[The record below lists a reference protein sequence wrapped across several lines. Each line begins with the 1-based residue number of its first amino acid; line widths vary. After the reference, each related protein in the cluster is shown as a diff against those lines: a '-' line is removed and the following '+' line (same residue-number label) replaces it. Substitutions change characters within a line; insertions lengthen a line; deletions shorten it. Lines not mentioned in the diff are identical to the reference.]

1 MLITSSL
8 PAARSAGV
16 GATFNPV
23 ARALSGVRFQTIIS
37 CPSPASRDA
46 MPAPILPMPA
56 MPTFMSLV
64 SIPTDSVALE
74 GAWYEPDAAAR
85 SGAALLFHGNT
96 MNFYSGA
103 PRFLPPAL
111 TELGLACLAFN
122 RRGHDILA
130 IRDSRAA
137 EGAAFQSVS
146 QALEDNRYAA
156 GWVAA
161 RGFPQPVVIGHGN
174 GGMLAVR
181 HVADHPLTPA
191 LVLLSAHCGGA
202 NMVPLASK
210 AGLLAGDRLDEI
222 TAQAEALVR
231 AGKGRELMLL
241 PGWWYVTSAAS
252 FLDLANCP
260 DILELA
266 PRVPCPVL
274 YLRGDQEPRDLY
286 PAEEFR
292 RRCAGPCTVEV
303 VLQCDHFYRGRE
315 AAVSAIVSRWLVQTL
330 KTGRQK

>member
-1 MLITSSL
+1 VKT
-8 PAARSAGV
+8 
-16 GATFNPV
+16 
-23 ARALSGVRFQTIIS
+23 
-37 CPSPASRDA
+37 
-46 MPAPILPMPA
+46 
-56 MPTFMSLV
+56 SLV
-64 SIPTDSVALE
+64 SVATDTVALE
-74 GAWYEPDAAAR
+74 GAWYEPEGTAR
-85 SGAALLFHGNT
+85 LAAALLFHGNT

-122 RRGHDILA
+122 RRGHDILS

-137 EGAAFQSVS
+137 EGAAFQTI
-146 QALEDNRYAA
+146 AEAIADNRYAA
-156 GWVAA
+156 EWLAA
-161 RGFPQPVVIGHGN
+161 RGFPLPAVIGHSN

-191 LVLLSAHCGGA
+191 LVLLSAHCGGR

-210 AGLLAGDRLDEI
+210 AGLLGGDRLSEI

-231 AGKGRELMLL
+231 TGKGRELMLL

-266 PRVPCPVL
+266 PKIRCPVL
-274 YLRGDQEPRDLY
+274 YLRGDREPRELY
-286 PAEEFR
+286 PAEEFQ
-292 RRCAGPCTVEV
+292 RRCAGPCTVQIV
-303 VLQCDHFYRGRE
+303 PQCDHFYLGRE
-315 AAVSAIVSRWLVQTL
+315 AAVSAIVSRWLGQTL
-330 KTGRQK
+330 QGGQQ